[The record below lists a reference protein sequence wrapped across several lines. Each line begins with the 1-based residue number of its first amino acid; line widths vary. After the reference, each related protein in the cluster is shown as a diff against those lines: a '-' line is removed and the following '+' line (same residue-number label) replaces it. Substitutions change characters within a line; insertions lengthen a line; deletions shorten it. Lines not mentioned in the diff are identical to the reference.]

1 MNDNHLQDLL
11 QNNRFDELEEYWLEL
26 MESGQFDLQDLL
38 SCAKILGR
46 NREKKRAGLLMTLL
60 DEHLREHGRWAD
72 RLRVLKEITRHT
84 LELKELDN
92 MKDALRETLAKVYP
106 DSPSFNAVLR
116 SFAFDEIL
124 NAEELAKSVEKSEE
138 AFPYDV
144 GRVFYQP
151 GYGVGRVSEV
161 NLKLRVAR
169 INFEK
174 KEDVTVQFGD
184 PEVQLLPE
192 GHLLR
197 DKVMNLEQVRQDAE
211 ANPAEMLGRLLQTF
225 DRAMTAGEIKD
236 CFHGIVD
243 TNQWSRWWTA
253 AKKNPQVVTTGKG
266 AQAVYAWSGSASE
279 AEESVRKEFDSAK
292 VKDRINLA
300 RTHAARSQELSDHF
314 AAILL
319 QESVRAYE
327 GKKWD
332 EAIELLDLFQK
343 WPGKSSPAAGYT
355 FEQIIREARPA
366 ELLTSVEN
374 QPQKTKI
381 LMAYRELLPDNWV
394 QIFTDHFYREE
405 NPRLL
410 TLMYQQ
416 LQTDAP
422 ESSATAI
429 LNRIVGHP
437 SLNPAAFA
445 WFCEGAS
452 GENVDPAFAQL
463 LDGKFMLS
471 AFESIDGT
479 EFSKQR
485 NRVKKAVESGL
496 LMNLLARSI
505 NPDLAQ
511 KAVDMLDHTI
521 HLEDYR
527 RDRWKNVIRARIPET
542 KKKEDWIFST
552 REAFERKRV
561 ELEQLIKVELPVN
574 RKAIGEAAAHG
585 DLKENH
591 EYKAA
596 RERQDYL
603 INRVSQLQGELSHVR
618 VLEPGQV
625 DCSEVRPGTRVELV
639 QPGEKR
645 MLVTLL
651 GPWDS
656 NPQEGVYSYQARIGT
671 ILLGKLPG
679 EKVEWN
685 DEHWTVEKIEPWS

>member
-1 MNDNHLQDLL
+1 MTDNHLQELL
-11 QNNRFDELEEYWLEL
+11 QNNRLNELDEYWLEL

-38 SCAKILGR
+38 ASAKTLGR
-46 NREKKRAGLLMTLL
+46 NREKQRAALLMTLL
-60 DEHLREHGRWAD
+60 DEHLHEHSRWSD

-84 LELKELDN
+84 LELKELDH

-106 DSPSFNAVLR
+106 HSPSFNSVLR
-116 SFAFDEIL
+116 FYAFDEIL
-124 NAEELAKSVEKSEE
+124 NAEELAKSVEKCEE

-144 GRVFYQP
+144 GQVFYQQ
-151 GYGVGRVSEV
+151 GYGVGRVTEM

-174 KEDVTVQFGD
+174 KDDVTVQFGD

-192 GHLLR
+192 GHILR
-197 DKVMNLEQVRQDAE
+197 DKVMHLEKVQQEAE
-211 ANPAEMLGRLLQTF
+211 TNPAEMLGRLLQTF
-225 DRAMTAGEIKD
+225 ERSMTAGEIKD
-236 CFHGIVD
+236 CLSGIVNPD
-243 TNQWSRWWTA
+243 HWSRWWTA

-266 AQAVYAWSGSASE
+266 AQAVYSWSGSASE

-292 VKDRINLA
+292 LKDRINLA
-300 RTHAARSQELSDHF
+300 RTHAARTPELSEHF
-314 AAILL
+314 ATTLL
-319 QESVRAYE
+319 AESVRTYE

-332 EAIELLDLFQK
+332 EALELLDLFQK
-343 WPGKSSPAAGYT
+343 WPGKSSPSAAYS

-366 ELLTSVEN
+366 ELLTVVEN
-374 QPQKTKI
+374 QAQKTKI
-381 LMAYRELLPDNWV
+381 LMSYRDLFADNWKQV
-394 QIFTDHFYREE
+394 FTDHFYREE
-405 NPRLL
+405 NPRIHALI
-410 TLMYQQ
+410 YQQ
-416 LQTDAP
+416 LQADSP
-422 ESSATAI
+422 EAAEAI
-429 LNRIVGHP
+429 LNRIISHP

-445 WFCEGAS
+445 WLCEVAS
-452 GENVDPAFAQL
+452 EENISPDLAER
-463 LDGKFMLS
+463 LDGKFLLS
-471 AFESIDGT
+471 AFEAIDAS
-479 EFSKQR
+479 EFSKHR
-485 NRVKKAVESGL
+485 NRIKKTLESGL
-496 LMNLLARSI
+496 LMNLLSRSI

-527 RDRWKNVIRARIPET
+527 KDRWKNVIRARIPET

-561 ELEQLIKVELPVN
+561 ELEQLIKVELPIN
-574 RKAIGEAAAHG
+574 RKAVGEAAAHG

-603 INRVSQLQGELSHVR
+603 INRVSQLQAELNRVR

-645 MLVTLL
+645 MVLTLL

-656 NPQEGVYSYQARIGT
+656 NPQEGVYSYQAKIGT
-671 ILLGKLPG
+671 MLLGKLPG

-685 DEHWTVEKIEPWS
+685 DEHWTVDKIEPWS